1 MLLTSHGIPIGLLEN
16 PFTVC
21 LIRLLKNPVA
31 LHVKSWMKT
40 EIGWTW
46 TRGSTTTKD
55 TWTETWGDEE
65 HAVVKDGADAV
76 SRD

>member
-1 MLLTSHGIPIGLLEN
+1 
-16 PFTVC
+16 
-21 LIRLLKNPVA
+21 
-31 LHVKSWMKT
+31 MKT

-55 TWTETWGDEE
+55 TLTEIWGDEE
-65 HAVVKDGADAV
+65 HAAFKDGADAV